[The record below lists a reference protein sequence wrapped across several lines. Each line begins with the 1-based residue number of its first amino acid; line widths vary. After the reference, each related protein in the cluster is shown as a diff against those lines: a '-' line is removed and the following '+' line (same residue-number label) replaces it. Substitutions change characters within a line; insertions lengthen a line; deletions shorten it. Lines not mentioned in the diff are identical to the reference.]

1 MSTEVPI
8 CNSLTTSVEL
18 FIVRNGCRSTDMYLS
33 NAPVGVFK
41 VRDGYRGAYM
51 YFSNY
56 IGRSIQGT

>member
-1 MSTEVPI
+1 MSADVPI
-8 CNSLTTSVEL
+8 YNSFTTSVGV
-18 FIVRNGCRSTDMYLS
+18 FMVRNGYRSTDMYLS

-41 VRDGYRGAYM
+41 VRDLYRGAYM